1 PLGEAAWFDAF
12 AKYKTIPQYAE
23 VNKGM
28 SLDAFKAIFWWEW
41 GHRFLGRVIGVA
53 FALPLAWFWVRGRLR
68 PDMKLPLV
76 GLLML
81 GGMQGFVG
89 WFMVQSGLAE
99 RIDVSQYRL
108 ALHLGMAFLVL
119 AGLLW
124 MAMKLGN
131 PEPGGISLRTIT
143 PGEARFAGALTA
155 LVFLQVVAGAFVA
168 GLKAGLTYNT
178 WPLMDGRLIPN
189 GLTLKS
195 PWWINVFENVTTVQ
209 FNHRMLAYVI
219 VLAVLA
225 HAIGVIRRA
234 DDGRLRA
241 SAWLLAT
248 AMLAQVALGI
258 WTLLAVVP
266 LNLALLH
273 QFGAAMLFVVAVRHT
288 FFMRQAVTAPTPRP
302 ASA

>member
-1 PLGEAAWFDAF
+1 
-12 AKYKTIPQYAE
+12 
-23 VNKGM
+23 M
-28 SLDAFKAIFWWEW
+28 
-41 GHRFLGRVIGVA
+41 
-53 FALPLAWFWVRGRLR
+53 
-68 PDMKLPLV
+68 
-76 GLLML
+76 
-81 GGMQGFVG
+81 
-89 WFMVQSGLAE
+89 
-99 RIDVSQYRL
+99 
-108 ALHLGMAFLVL
+108 
-119 AGLLW
+119 
-124 MAMKLGN
+124 
-131 PEPGGISLRTIT
+131 
-143 PGEARFAGALTA
+143 
-155 LVFLQVVAGAFVA
+155 VAGAFVA

-266 LNLALLH
+266 LHLALLH
-273 QFGAAMLFVVAVRHT
+273 QFGAAVLFIVVRHAFLMRRAVAVR
-288 FFMRQAVTAPTPRP
+288 RAQ
-302 ASA
+302 